1 MEKEFS
7 SFVREAYVMGMTVSE
22 LYDVLDTCPCFG
34 GSSRRFGIDDY
45 DYLDSEDT
53 DYEIHI
59 IIKGRYRNENHRK

>member
-1 MEKEFS
+1 MERS
-7 SFVREAYVMGMTVSE
+7 ISAFVRLAYALEINIDEM
-22 LYDVLDTCPCFG
+22 YDVLNTCPCFG

-59 IIKGRYRNENHRK
+59 IIKGRYRK